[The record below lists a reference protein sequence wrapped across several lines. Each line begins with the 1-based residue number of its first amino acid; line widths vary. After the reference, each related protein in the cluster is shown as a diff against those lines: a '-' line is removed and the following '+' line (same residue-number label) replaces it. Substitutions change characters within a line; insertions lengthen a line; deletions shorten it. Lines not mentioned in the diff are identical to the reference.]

1 LIAEDRKACQYSGG
15 GKVIT
20 AIKQNWMVGVI
31 AMAGVLLVPAS
42 PDQRAP
48 AGGAQKPAY
57 TVFAR
62 AQPLPAINNPVF
74 LPADQADRV
83 MKPDEPVIGL
93 RFGTEARAYSLWQL
107 ERNIVVN
114 DRIAGR
120 AIVVVWCPFSH
131 IGVVYDR
138 APGGREL
145 TLASDGRLLLGV
157 MVLRDAETGSTW
169 TVADGKA
176 VDGASA
182 GTTFVPLAA
191 LQTTW
196 KVWKQEQPATVVL
209 DKGGAAITGS
219 SYTEYEADPRKFGT
233 GSGVELKEP
242 RMGGKNLVV
251 GIVAGS
257 DRVAIPLERVK
268 RDLIVS
274 TVVDRQAVAAVYDPS
289 SDTVRVV
296 RREARGNTV
305 TLRRGFGDIYG
316 APTPPHLVDEGTASR
331 WDLTGKAIS
340 GKMRDHR
347 LPIFPYRVQYWY
359 SWQAYFSRSRVE

>member
-1 LIAEDRKACQYSGG
+1 MGESKACQYSGG
-15 GKVIT
+15 CDVLMGMK
-20 AIKQNWMVGVI
+20 KNRI
-31 AMAGVLLVPAS
+31 AGMIATGALAVAVFMPPGAA
-42 PDQRAP
+42 QKAP
-48 AGGAQKPAY
+48 ARTAPAY
-57 TVFAR
+57 TVFA
-62 AQPLPAINNPVF
+62 AAGPVPAIKEPSFV
-74 LPADQADRV
+74 PAEQADRV
-83 MKPDEPVIGL
+83 MKPEEPVIGL

-107 ERNIVVN
+107 ERHIVVN

-120 AIVVVWCPFSH
+120 AVAVVWCPFSH
-131 IGVVYDR
+131 IAVVYDR

-157 MVLRDAETGSTW
+157 VVLRDAETSSTW
-169 TVADGKA
+169 TVADGRA
-176 VDGASA
+176 VDGTSA
-182 GTTFVPLAA
+182 GNSLTPLAA

-196 KVWKQEQPATVVL
+196 KVWKQEQPTTVVL
-209 DKGGAAITGS
+209 DKAGAAIIAST
-219 SYTEYEADPRKFGT
+219 YAEYEEDPRKFGT

-268 RDLIVS
+268 RDLSVS

-296 RREARGNTV
+296 RREARGHTV

-316 APTPPHLVDEGTASR
+316 APTPPHLVDEETASR
-331 WDLTGKAIS
+331 WDLTGKSIS

-347 LPIFPYRVQYWY
+347 LPLFPYRLQYWY
-359 SWQAYFSRSRVE
+359 SWQAYFPRSRVE